1 MSIQEFLVWLSG
13 GLGATMVASY
23 VAERSVWFQ
32 SLASEVKKFYKTV
45 AAVVIAV
52 LAYVTYTYVP
62 VEVWVALSPYWQLL
76 LGVIAVNYGT
86 EAFHYFDKNLAK

>member
-1 MSIQEFLVWLSG
+1 MTIQEFLVWLSG

-23 VAERSVWFQ
+23 VAERSAWFQ
-32 SLASEVKKFYKTV
+32 TLTSEAKKLTKTLASIVV
-45 AAVVIAV
+45 AI

-62 VEVWVALSPYWQLL
+62 AEVWVSLSPYWQLA

-86 EAFHYFDKNLAK
+86 EVFHYFDRKVA

>member
-1 MSIQEFLVWLSG
+1 VTIQEFLVWLSG

-23 VAERSVWFQ
+23 VAERSAWFQ
-32 SLASEVKKFYKTV
+32 TLTSEAKKLTKTLASIVV
-45 AAVVIAV
+45 AI

-62 VEVWVALSPYWQLL
+62 AEVWVSLSPYWQLA

-86 EAFHYFDKNLAK
+86 EVFHYFDRKVA